1 MATPFLLLGYDD
13 HSRTDIAPPAGAQ
26 HATVTDIGDNGT
38 VVGSGE
44 MSDGTSRA
52 FKWTLG
58 GGSVDLGTLPG
69 ARTAPRSR
77 LARTVAK

>member
-1 MATPFLLLGYDD
+1 M
-13 HSRTDIAPPAGAQ
+13 
-26 HATVTDIGDNGT
+26 TDIGDNGT

-58 GGSVDLGTLPG
+58 GGSVDLGTLGQEQRPVALSQDGCQMTG
-69 ARTAPRSR
+69 ASEAGSGQDMHAILQNLCTP
-77 LARTVAK
+77 